1 MTGRP
6 FFLSRKD
13 RRTEVAR
20 RVAMI
25 RSRVALTPYLEYL
38 IQIDTM
44 QRRAAIATVSR
55 SEPDSRQDPEAR
67 RRLSAPAIRSFFN
80 LAGKWSLSVS
90 QQRGLLGWPA
100 ASTYHKYK
108 AGQVGSLSF
117 DTLTRISLLLGIFKA
132 LHILYPQAELADQ
145 WIKLRNANPMF
156 GRKSP
161 LDVMIDGGID
171 GLFQVRRLLDARRG
185 G

>member
-1 MTGRP
+1 
-6 FFLSRKD
+6 
-13 RRTEVAR
+13 
-20 RVAMI
+20 
-25 RSRVALTPYLEYL
+25 
-38 IQIDTM
+38 M
-44 QRRAAIATVSR
+44 QSRAAIATSGR
-55 SEPDSRQDPEAR
+55 FEQPNRQDPEVR
-67 RRLSAPAIRSFFN
+67 RRLSAPAMSSFFN
-80 LAGKWSLSVS
+80 LGAKRGLNVNHR
-90 QQRGLLGWPA
+90 RGLLGWPA

-117 DTLTRISLLLGIFKA
+117 DTLTRISLLLGIYKA

-156 GRKSP
+156 GGKSP

-171 GLFQVRRLLDARRG
+171 GLYQVRRLLDARRG